1 MILDESLFESETIV
15 NERTM
20 TERNA
25 MDRCISLGELF
36 IEHFDKIYNG
46 NDGNAIKRYAQK
58 MQGWLDRVNRIK
70 LSHNNRS
77 IPFDKK
83 IDWFF
88 TAGSDADTLFDDV
101 RESEKFDDFFALV
114 AVNNDVI
121 KSLKS
126 LGMLKDTISEDMSI
140 SADEIEEK
148 TIEPEDNGMS
158 MMINNLIKDEY
169 EAIDAY
175 NSAITTFK
183 SIGNSDN
190 AISVLNDIV
199 AEENIHVG
207 QLQRLMELFDPNANK
222 VSDGVEEADEQ
233 IDNSLD
239 MSDEEFLEKFAE
251 WYDPTKGNS
260 SNYDTSAIPNYS
272 NPVNESAGTDNTV
285 DMSCSNCTDDADED
299 EFLKGFESLMNR

>member
-1 MILDESLFESETIV
+1 MILDESLFENDVVV
-15 NERTM
+15 NEQTM
-20 TERNA
+20 TQRDA
-25 MDRCISLGELF
+25 MDRCISLGNQF
-36 IEHFDKIYNG
+36 IEHFDKIYNDK
-46 NDGNAIKRYAQK
+46 NEDANKRRAQE
-58 MQGWLDRVNRIK
+58 MQEYLEQVNRIK
-70 LSHNNRS
+70 LTHNNRF

-126 LGMLKDTISEDMSI
+126 LGMLKENISEDMSF
-140 SADEIEEK
+140 STDETEEK
-148 TIEPEDNGMS
+148 TIEPENNGIS
-158 MMINNLIKDEY
+158 MIINNLIKDEY

-183 SIGNSDN
+183 DIGKSDE

-207 QLQRLMELFDPNANK
+207 QLQRLMELFDPNADK
-222 VSDGVEEADEQ
+222 VSDGVEEASEQ
-233 IDNSLD
+233 IENDLD

-260 SNYDTSAIPNYS
+260 FNYDTSAIPNYS

>member
-1 MILDESLFESETIV
+1 MILDESLFENDVVV
-15 NERTM
+15 NEQTM
-20 TERNA
+20 TQRDA
-25 MDRCISLGELF
+25 MDRCISLGNQF
-36 IEHFDKIYNG
+36 IEHFDKIYNDK
-46 NDGNAIKRYAQK
+46 NEDANKRRAQE
-58 MQGWLDRVNRIK
+58 MQEYLEQVNRIK
-70 LSHNNRS
+70 LTHNNRF

-126 LGMLKDTISEDMSI
+126 LGMLKENISEDMSF
-140 SADEIEEK
+140 STDETEEK
-148 TIEPEDNGMS
+148 TIEPENNGIS
-158 MMINNLIKDEY
+158 MIINNLIKDEY

-183 SIGNSDN
+183 DIGKSDD

-207 QLQRLMELFDPNANK
+207 QLQRLMELFDPNADK
-222 VSDGVEEADEQ
+222 VSDGVEEASEQ
-233 IDNSLD
+233 IENDLD

-260 SNYDTSAIPNYS
+260 FNYDTSAIPNYS
-272 NPVNESAGTDNTV
+272 NPVNESAGTDNIV

>member
-1 MILDESLFESETIV
+1 MILDESLFE
-15 NERTM
+15 NE
-20 TERNA
+20 E
-25 MDRCISLGELF
+25 
-36 IEHFDKIYNG
+36 
-46 NDGNAIKRYAQK
+46 
-58 MQGWLDRVNRIK
+58 V
-70 LSHNNRS
+70 
-77 IPFDKK
+77 
-83 IDWFF
+83 
-88 TAGSDADTLFDDV
+88 V
-101 RESEKFDDFFALV
+101 
-114 AVNNDVI
+114 
-121 KSLKS
+121 
-126 LGMLKDTISEDMSI
+126 SI
-140 SADEIEEK
+140 STDEAEEK
-148 TIEPEDNGMS
+148 TIEPEDNGIS
-158 MMINNLIKDEY
+158 MIINNLIKDEY

-183 SIGNSDN
+183 DVGKSDE

-207 QLQRLMELFDPNANK
+207 QLQRLMELFDPNADK

-272 NPVNESAGTDNTV
+272 NPVNESAGTDNIV

-299 EFLKGFESLMNR
+299 EFLKGFENLMNR

>member
-1 MILDESLFESETIV
+1 MILDESLFENDVVV
-15 NERTM
+15 NEQTM
-20 TERNA
+20 TQRDA
-25 MDRCISLGELF
+25 MDRCISLGNQF
-36 IEHFDKIYNG
+36 IEHFDKIYNDK
-46 NDGNAIKRYAQK
+46 NEDANKRRAQE
-58 MQGWLDRVNRIK
+58 MQEYLEQVNRIK
-70 LSHNNRS
+70 LTHNNRF

-126 LGMLKDTISEDMSI
+126 LGMLKENISEDMSF
-140 SADEIEEK
+140 STDETEEK
-148 TIEPEDNGMS
+148 TIEPENNGIS
-158 MMINNLIKDEY
+158 MIINNLIKDEY

-183 SIGNSDN
+183 SIGNSDD

-207 QLQRLMELFDPNANK
+207 QLQRLMELFDPNADK
-222 VSDGVEEADEQ
+222 VSDGVEEASEQ
-233 IDNSLD
+233 IENDLD

-260 SNYDTSAIPNYS
+260 FNYDTSAIPNYS
-272 NPVNESAGTDNTV
+272 NPVNESAGTDNIV

>member
-1 MILDESLFESETIV
+1 MILDESLFENDVVV
-15 NERTM
+15 NEQAM
-20 TERNA
+20 TQKDE
-25 MDRCISLGELF
+25 MDRCISLGNQF
-36 IEHFDKIYNG
+36 IEHFDKIYNDK
-46 NDGNAIKRYAQK
+46 NEDANKRRAQE
-58 MQGWLDRVNRIK
+58 MQDWLEQVNRIK
-70 LSHNNRS
+70 LTHNNRF

-126 LGMLKDTISEDMSI
+126 LGMLKENISEDVSI
-140 SADEIEEK
+140 STDETEEK
-148 TIEPEDNGMS
+148 TIEPENNGIS
-158 MMINNLIKDEY
+158 MIINNLIKDEY

-183 SIGNSDN
+183 SIGNSDD

-207 QLQRLMELFDPNANK
+207 QLQRLMELFDPNADK
-222 VSDGVEEADEQ
+222 VSDGVEEASEQ
-233 IDNSLD
+233 IENDLD

-260 SNYDTSAIPNYS
+260 FNYDTSAIPNYS
-272 NPVNESAGTDNTV
+272 NPVNESAGTDNIV

-299 EFLKGFESLMNR
+299 EFLKGFENLMNR

>member
-1 MILDESLFESETIV
+1 MILDESLFENDVVV
-15 NERTM
+15 NEQAM
-20 TERNA
+20 TQKDA
-25 MDRCISLGELF
+25 MDRCISLGNQF
-36 IEHFDKIYNG
+36 IEHFDKIYNDK
-46 NDGNAIKRYAQK
+46 NEDANKRRAQE
-58 MQGWLDRVNRIK
+58 MQDWLEQVNRIK
-70 LSHNNRS
+70 LTHNNRF

-126 LGMLKDTISEDMSI
+126 LGMLKENISEDVSI
-140 SADEIEEK
+140 STDETEEK
-148 TIEPEDNGMS
+148 TIEPENNGIS
-158 MMINNLIKDEY
+158 MIINNLIKDEY

-183 SIGNSDN
+183 SIGNSDD
-190 AISVLNDIV
+190 AISVLYDIV

-207 QLQRLMELFDPNANK
+207 QLQRLMELFDPNADK
-222 VSDGVEEADEQ
+222 VSDGVEEASEQ
-233 IDNSLD
+233 IENDLD

-260 SNYDTSAIPNYS
+260 FNYDTSAIPNYS
-272 NPVNESAGTDNTV
+272 NPVNESAGTDNIV

-299 EFLKGFESLMNR
+299 EFLKGFENLMNR

>member
-1 MILDESLFESETIV
+1 MILDESLFENEVVV
-15 NERTM
+15 NEQTM
-20 TERNA
+20 TQRDA
-25 MDRCISLGELF
+25 MDKCISLGNQF

-46 NDGNAIKRYAQK
+46 KNEDTNKRHAQE
-58 MQGWLDRVNRIK
+58 MQDCLEQVNRIK
-70 LSHNNRS
+70 LTHNNRF

-83 IDWFF
+83 IGWFF
-88 TAGSDADTLFDDV
+88 TAGSDADTLFNDV
-101 RESEKFDDFFALV
+101 REAERFEDFLALV

-126 LGMLKDTISEDMSI
+126 LGMLKDTISEDVSI
-140 SADEIEEK
+140 STDEAEEK
-148 TIEPEDNGMS
+148 TIEPEDNGIS
-158 MMINNLIKDEY
+158 MIINNLIKDEY
-169 EAIDAY
+169 EAIDGY

-183 SIGNSDN
+183 GIGKSDE

-207 QLQRLMELFDPNANK
+207 QLQRLMELFDPNADK

-272 NPVNESAGTDNTV
+272 NPVNESAGNDNIV

-299 EFLKGFESLMNR
+299 EFLKGFENLMNR